1 MSVGYRIDFS
11 NDTSMDISYTT
22 GENVID
28 YVTSNS
34 INSSFAN
41 MLQNTTV
48 LTPAE
53 IRAAVP
59 REAKAYGLQLGLT
72 TVNIDFTQ
80 DYDELFLAFGA
91 ELRTDEFKEIA
102 GDEYSYRDY
111 DTDAA
116 GTNLYAFNA
125 DGAIQGFNGIGPQ
138 SEVDETRDVFSF
150 YVDGEYD
157 VNSDLHLNAAARY
170 DDYDGFGD
178 TLNFKL
184 AGSLQVL
191 DNLRFRSAVSTGF
204 RAPSMQQLYFNN
216 VSTQFRADG
225 MGGLVAVQVGTFR
238 NDSTLAQSI
247 GIPQLKEE
255 ESTNFSF
262 GVVTELTDNLSL
274 TLDYYSIDIQDR
286 IVISNTLGTG
296 LSASL
301 DAALLQAGAGAGQFF
316 LNGADTETS
325 GFDLVATYNGIDL
338 MDRNLNVTLAGN
350 WTSTDVTKLFTPN
363 GSGLETLPTSTV
375 FSSQDV
381 SIIEEW
387 QPESR
392 ISLSGAYSR
401 DALAVNLAFNQYGE
415 YTVTDGGRQTYGAKI
430 LTDLSI
436 AYSLDNGVT
445 LRFAGNNIFD
455 VYPDKNTIGNSR
467 NGAIEDGPAG
477 ALVVDSDGVFQ
488 YSRRSAPFGFNG
500 AYFSF
505 GVAYDF

>member
-1 MSVGYRIDFS
+1 
-11 NDTSMDISYTT
+11 
-22 GENVID
+22 
-28 YVTSNS
+28 
-34 INSSFAN
+34 
-41 MLQNTTV
+41 
-48 LTPAE
+48 
-53 IRAAVP
+53 
-59 REAKAYGLQLGLT
+59 
-72 TVNIDFTQ
+72 
-80 DYDELFLAFGA
+80 
-91 ELRTDEFKEIA
+91 
-102 GDEYSYRDY
+102 
-111 DTDAA
+111 
-116 GTNLYAFNA
+116 
-125 DGAIQGFNGIGPQ
+125 
-138 SEVDETRDVFSF
+138 
-150 YVDGEYD
+150 
-157 VNSDLHLNAAARY
+157 
-170 DDYDGFGD
+170 
-178 TLNFKL
+178 
-184 AGSLQVL
+184 
-191 DNLRFRSAVSTGF
+191 
-204 RAPSMQQLYFNN
+204 MQQLYFNN

-375 FSSQDV
+375 FSTQDV